1 MDNEKSMIF
10 SYIDSFNWSKL
21 TLNIILGYGISWL
34 YFIVTASIF
43 TRIFGKVQGYTI
55 NYVISWLIWIVAIK
69 YLYIL
74 FPNGNQSIV

>member
-1 MDNEKSMIF
+1 MDNEKSIVF
-10 SYIDSFNWSKL
+10 SYIDSFNWSKF
-21 TLNIILGYGISWL
+21 TLNIIVGYGISWL

-43 TRIFGKVQGYTI
+43 TNLFGKVQGYTI
-55 NYVISWLIWIVAIK
+55 NYIISWMVWIVAIK